1 MNSVSDGSPLSSCVG
16 RFPRPNNK
24 DNNNNNSNYM
34 KKYSKLIIAAI
45 IALIFI
51 GTFVF
56 LWQKSQ
62 PKETVYSE
70 FTPKLDSIQ
79 KTTIITGKIEPRNE
93 VNVKPQ
99 ISGIITEL
107 FKEPGQYVNAGDII
121 AKVKVIPDMGSLSNA
136 EARVRLADI
145 NLQQAQVNYNREENL
160 YNQKLVSADEFD
172 KIKQALQQ
180 AKEEKNAAVDALQ
193 VVRDGVSKSNA
204 SASSTLVRS
213 TISGVILD
221 IPVKVGNSVI
231 LSNTFND
238 GTTIAS
244 VANMNDLIFRGNIDE
259 TEVGQLVGGMPMKI
273 TIGALQDLNFDA
285 TLEYISPKAVES
297 NGANQFEIKAAV
309 KLSELSG
316 KPGVSG
322 NALRSGYSANAEI
335 VLNRADNVLTIPESA
350 IEFSGDSTFVYVIV
364 GSSDKKSY
372 DRRQVVTGL
381 SDGVNIEIKKGIS
394 IKDKVRGPEIIA
406 EDEEK

>member
-1 MNSVSDGSPLSSCVG
+1 
-16 RFPRPNNK
+16 
-24 DNNNNNSNYM
+24 M

-62 PKETVYSE
+62 PKEVVYNE

-93 VNVKPQ
+93 VNIKPQ
-99 ISGIITEL
+99 ISGIISEL
-107 FKEPGQYVNAGDII
+107 LKEPGDYVNAGDVI
-121 AKVKVIPDMGSLSNA
+121 AKVKVIPDMAQLSSA
-136 EARVRLADI
+136 EMRVRLAEI
-145 NLQQAQVNYNREENL
+145 NLKQAETDFQREENL
-160 YNQKLVSADEFD
+160 FNQKLVSADEFD
-172 KIKQALQQ
+172 KIKIALSQ
-180 AKEEKNAAVDALQ
+180 AKHEKMAAQDALE

-204 SASSTLVRS
+204 KASSTLIRS

-238 GTTIAS
+238 GTTIAT

-259 TEVGQLVGGMPMKI
+259 TEVGQLVNGMNMKI
-273 TIGALQDLNFDA
+273 TIGALQDLKFDA
-285 TLEYISPKAVES
+285 NLEYVSPKAVES

-309 KLSELSG
+309 KLQEGS
-316 KPGVSG
+316 KI
-322 NALRSGYSANAEI
+322 RSGYSANAEI
-335 VLNRADNVLTIPESA
+335 VLASANKVLCVPESS
-350 IEFSGDSTFVYVIV
+350 IEFSGDSTFVYIIK
-364 GSSDKKSY
+364 GEGKNKTY
-372 DRRQVVTGL
+372 DRTYVETGL
-381 SDGVNIEIKKGIS
+381 SDGVNIEIKKGLTD
-394 IKDKVRGPEIIA
+394 KDKVRGPEIVT
-406 EDEEK
+406 DDKD